1 MASWKDK
8 IDLSLKDHL
17 ERQIRETHN
26 NKEAITSSKD
36 PKITQLWIA
45 VANLSREIFEI
56 NLRLKYL
63 ERAMR
68 DMSKIQRSE
77 VMETRKPENNV
88 KEVLERVLAGNKAK
102 RKVTKKKTTKKKI
115 TKKKP
120 KKSKKK

>member
-1 MASWKDK
+1 
-8 IDLSLKDHL
+8 
-17 ERQIRETHN
+17 
-26 NKEAITSSKD
+26 
-36 PKITQLWIA
+36 
-45 VANLSREIFEI
+45 
-56 NLRLKYL
+56 
-63 ERAMR
+63 
-68 DMSKIQRSE
+68 MSKIQRSE

>member
-1 MASWKDK
+1 MDNWKDK
-8 IDLSLKDHL
+8 IDLGLKDHL
-17 ERQIRETHN
+17 ERQIKETHN
-26 NKEAITSSKD
+26 NKEAILSSND
-36 PKITQLWIA
+36 PKVTQLWIA

-120 KKSKKK
+120 KKTKKK